1 VNFFDFL
8 NSINDSKEDLLK
20 KDPLSEKDYNS
31 FMVNRGLSYFGDTI
45 LYANEMNSRTD
56 IPKKWQYEFYLYGIK
71 KKRRFSK
78 WHKKDVNGEDL
89 KLVMQEYQ
97 YSTKR
102 ALEVLSLLTEEQLQ
116 TIREK
121 HATGGR

>member
-1 VNFFDFL
+1 MNFFDFL

-89 KLVMQEYQ
+89 KLVMREYQ

-121 HATGGR
+121 HDTGGR

>member
-1 VNFFDFL
+1 MNFFDFL

-102 ALEVLSLLTEEQLQ
+102 ALEVLSLLTEQQLQ
-116 TIREK
+116 VIREK
-121 HATGGR
+121 YNTGGR

>member
-71 KKRRFSK
+71 KKRRLSK

-121 HATGGR
+121 HDTGGR

>member
-89 KLVMQEYQ
+89 KLVMEEYQ

-121 HATGGR
+121 HDTGGR

>member
-89 KLVMQEYQ
+89 KLVMREYQ

-121 HATGGR
+121 HDTGGR

>member
-1 VNFFDFL
+1 MNFFDFL

-121 HATGGR
+121 HDTGGR

>member
-1 VNFFDFL
+1 MNFFDFL

-89 KLVMQEYQ
+89 KLVMEEYQ

-121 HATGGR
+121 HDTGGR

>member
-102 ALEVLSLLTEEQLQ
+102 ALEVLSLLTEKQLQ
-116 TIREK
+116 VIREK
-121 HATGGR
+121 HNTGGR

>member
-1 VNFFDFL
+1 MNFFDFL

-89 KLVMQEYQ
+89 KLIMQEYQ

-116 TIREK
+116 VIREK
-121 HATGGR
+121 HNTGGR

>member
-1 VNFFDFL
+1 MNFFDFL